1 MNLKNLSDQVLLEK
15 TSELAYRE
23 RSTLIELLHHL
34 REIERRRL
42 FCTLKYQS
50 LHDYMMKHL
59 KYSDDEAVRRI
70 SAMRLLKELPAE
82 EVARVEEK
90 ISEGELTLTNLSMAQ
105 TLFNHERKA
114 GRALDAED
122 KAEFLRKIENQTTRE
137 AQKTAQSVSPEF
149 RAKKKLGFSDIED
162 DLLREKLLRIKG
174 QYAHKHPDMDLMQL
188 LHLLCDHELAPV
200 AQRVRKNTTKAKA
213 ENKAGTK
220 NKTEAKNKTATKAK
234 AEIEIK
240 AEVKTK
246 AGAETMSETKKA
258 QNNDRP

>member
-105 TLFNHERKA
+105 T
-114 GRALDAED
+114 
-122 KAEFLRKIENQTTRE
+122 
-137 AQKTAQSVSPEF
+137 
-149 RAKKKLGFSDIED
+149 
-162 DLLREKLLRIKG
+162 
-174 QYAHKHPDMDLMQL
+174 
-188 LHLLCDHELAPV
+188 
-200 AQRVRKNTTKAKA
+200 
-213 ENKAGTK
+213 
-220 NKTEAKNKTATKAK
+220 
-234 AEIEIK
+234 
-240 AEVKTK
+240 
-246 AGAETMSETKKA
+246 
-258 QNNDRP
+258 